1 MFLKR
6 KSHAAAQLWL
16 NKLGKK
22 LVYSISGSDPQ
33 QPVLSH
39 MDERVQ
45 RLRAFNRA
53 MRTVEVGV
61 GIAVHI
67 RESASLKTKLK
78 NILTFFY
85 LQKIY

>member
-1 MFLKR
+1 
-6 KSHAAAQLWL
+6 
-16 NKLGKK
+16 
-22 LVYSISGSDPQ
+22 
-33 QPVLSH
+33 